1 MCVCV
6 SSPVVLWSVIFRMDV
21 SFLML
26 CVLLSVTSVGSGIQ
40 VGAGSQSVTVQP
52 WLVGLSAV
60 VGFLLIVFIILIV
73 RRVLKR
79 NRSDT
84 HTHTHSLTVSS
95 LSTTQH
101 AEVSLGPKFP
111 LTAVPTRCE

>member
-1 MCVCV
+1 
-6 SSPVVLWSVIFRMDV
+6 
-21 SFLML
+21 ML
-26 CVLLSVTSVGSGIQ
+26 CVLLSVTSCAAKRGVGSGIQ

-79 NRSDT
+79 NRDSGDGWEYNRAVELEGADT
-84 HTHTHSLTVSS
+84 KQTNL
-95 LSTTQH
+95 
-101 AEVSLGPKFP
+101 
-111 LTAVPTRCE
+111 